1 MVESDPGKR
10 LGLAE
15 RRGNDGWVYP
25 DLVVEVA
32 GPLACFTRPELK
44 VERVSYPV
52 MTPSAASGVLEAI
65 YWKPEFH
72 YVIRAIEVLRP
83 IEWTS
88 IRRNEVKSAIS
99 AAEVAALRKDPR
111 RRYDVEG
118 DRDQRNTM
126 LLRDV
131 AYRIRAQVK
140 PAAHSQGE
148 SPAKYRE
155 QLRRRVDKGACF
167 SQPFLGCR
175 EFSCAF
181 GPATDA
187 PTIDRDEELGVML
200 HSIIYPKRG
209 QGGGEK
215 YRWFRAQLV
224 NGVLKVPA
232 KPLDDSH
239 VALPG
244 IGART
249 SARGK

>member
-1 MVESDPGKR
+1 METDARRRRSVV
-10 LGLAE
+10 E

-65 YWKPEFH
+65 YWKPEFR
-72 YVIRAIEVLRP
+72 YVVRAIEVLRP

-99 AAEVAALRKDPR
+99 AAEVAALRKDSR
-111 RRYDVEG
+111 RRYDVED

-131 AYRIRAQVK
+131 AYRIRAQIR
-140 PAAHSQGE
+140 PASQTKGV
-148 SPAKYRE
+148 SPAKYRD

-175 EFSCAF
+175 EFSCSY

-187 PTIDRDEELGVML
+187 PPVERDEELGVML
-200 HSIIYPKRG
+200 HSIVYPK
-209 QGGGEK
+209 QGERGGER
-215 YRWFRAQLV
+215 YRWFRAQLL
-224 NGVLKVPA
+224 NGVLAVPER
-232 KPLDDSH
+232 PLDDGQ

-244 IGART
+244 AGARA
-249 SARGK
+249 SSRGR